1 VIIVGAG
8 VTLGATRG
16 PDGSPARLTWAGLI
30 RNGLDYLV
38 NDVYNGTQDDRIRR
52 AYSALESRS
61 AEGFSDAA
69 MIMKARLEQNKRYP
83 TWLTSVFRD
92 VSDEI
97 QDHRVLDA
105 LKMLHKE
112 GAMLLTTNYDD
123 ILEKHC
129 DLQRVGR
136 SSLEDVLK
144 FKSGDKDGIF
154 HLHGSY
160 EDPQEVVLDVVDYST
175 ITHAV
180 EVQNLLKT
188 CMEERTVL
196 FVGCGSGLEDP
207 NFGPLLKWFQER
219 HKNIPNRHCLLL
231 RDDDPLDVSPLRRV
245 KVGLTYEKLDSFL
258 FELVDLPLQV
268 AAPGTGTS
276 M

>member
-1 VIIVGAG
+1 M
-8 VTLGATRG
+8 GATRG

-61 AEGFSDAA
+61 AEGLSDAA

-129 DLQRVGR
+129 DLQRVRR
-136 SSLEDVLK
+136 SMSREA
-144 FKSGDKDGIF
+144 
-154 HLHGSY
+154 LHYAIRYS
-160 EDPQEVVLDVVDYST
+160 EEEVVS
-175 ITHAV
+175 
-180 EVQNLLKT
+180 
-188 CMEERTVL
+188 M
-196 FVGCGSGLEDP
+196 
-207 NFGPLLKWFQER
+207 
-219 HKNIPNRHCLLL
+219 LLL
-231 RDDDPLDVSPLRRV
+231 GRPDVEARWNGFSF
-245 KVGLTYEKLDSFL
+245 GL
-258 FELVDLPLQV
+258 VRH
-268 AAPGTGTS
+268 GG
-276 M
+276 

>member
-1 VIIVGAG
+1 
-8 VTLGATRG
+8 
-16 PDGSPARLTWAGLI
+16 
-30 RNGLDYLV
+30 LV
-38 NDVYNGTQDDRIRR
+38 DDVYNGTQDDRIRH

-61 AEGFSDAA
+61 AEGLSDAA

-92 VSDEI
+92 VSNEI

-144 FKSGDKDGIF
+144 FKRRDKDGIF

-160 EDPQEVVLDVVDYST
+160 EDPQEVILDVVDYST

-188 CMEERTVL
+188 CMEEKTVL

-245 KVGLTYEKLDSFL
+245 KVGLAYEKLDSFL